1 MNHEERIMNMT
12 NREYLWSKVGAY
24 LISNDV
30 DSISDEGLRMIAC
43 PFESVEDPDS
53 LEIEGC
59 PSVKQCAICKRQWLK
74 AEVKGV

>member
-1 MNHEERIMNMT
+1 MT
-12 NREYLWSKVGAY
+12 NLEKLCAHLGAS
-24 LISNDV
+24 LLCPDI

-59 PSVKQCAICKRQWLK
+59 PSVKQCAVCKRQWLK

>member
-1 MNHEERIMNMT
+1 MT
-12 NREYLWSKVGAY
+12 NIERLCAHIGAH
-24 LISNDV
+24 LFAPDV

-59 PSVKQCAICKRQWLK
+59 PSVQQCAVCKRQWLK
-74 AEVKGV
+74 AEVQVNE